1 MLITWSQ
8 AALKLRGLV
17 LTIWI
22 ALASFGIFGASHL
35 DNYLTTSLEVPGSSS
50 ATANS
55 ILNEKFR
62 ENTEGT
68 FTVMYRYKE
77 ASTVEI
83 EGFKTAL
90 RKAAAVIP
98 SSEITQE
105 KAFAGTLY
113 ANIGTP
119 FDLKDA
125 AKYTKSLRSALKS
138 HGLNGSLVS
147 GPPAI
152 ENDVVPI
159 LSSDLHRGQLVAL
172 ILAALLLIA
181 TVGFSWAVFIPLIF
195 GFATI
200 STTLGI
206 IYLLAQKFLM
216 VLYVPNIVELIG
228 LGLAID
234 YSLLM
239 VARYRRE
246 FGTSEDPLTDTMKTA
261 GRTAVISGATVA
273 LGLSTLLLVPVPFV
287 RSLGLACLILPLVS
301 IAAAIT
307 LQPILLSVL
316 GKPKDAKFKGLFNFS
331 FNRLTDVAIKRPK
344 VIFASTLAVLAAL
357 MSALMWIQVTPSSLS
372 AIPSHLESAQA
383 LNTVTSKVGV
393 GVITPSEIVIDLG
406 PTINAQ
412 DLADVRFE
420 FVKRIAANK
429 EVFTVANGEKW
440 PYIDP
445 TGRYLR
451 IYVFGNHDLGSTE
464 TRKLV
469 SELRNTYIP
478 EAGFPSG
485 TKFYLG
491 GAPAQ
496 GIDLLDAISTSLPL
510 IITLIVLITFY
521 VLLRTFRSIILAC
534 KAILLGLISI
544 AATFSILVVVFKFG
558 VGTYRLEQLE
568 AWVLVL
574 LFAVLFGLSMDYEIF
589 IVSRMR
595 EAWDRGASNEESI
608 REGMRTSGAV
618 VTAAALIFI
627 SSLTGLISGHFA
639 GLQELGVG
647 LAAGVLLDATVI
659 RGLIL
664 PSAMVLLGKWNWW
677 MPGER
682 KTPPLDY
689 SKDGA

>member
-1 MLITWSQ
+1 MLIKWSQ
-8 AALKLRGLV
+8 VAVKARFLV
-17 LTIWI
+17 LAIWI
-22 ALASFGIFGASHL
+22 SLTAFGIFGASNL
-35 DNYLTTSLEVPGSSS
+35 DQYLTTSLVVPGSSS
-50 ATANS
+50 AAANE
-55 ILNEKFR
+55 ILNEKFK
-62 ENTEGT
+62 ENTEGS
-68 FTVMYRYKE
+68 FAVMYKYKQ
-77 ASTVEI
+77 ATTAEI
-83 EGFKTAL
+83 EGFKVAL

-98 SSEITQE
+98 GSEITQE

-119 FDLKDA
+119 FDLKGA
-125 AKYTKSLRSALKS
+125 AIYTEVIRSALITE
-138 HGLNGSLVS
+138 GLSGALVS

-152 ENDVVPI
+152 ESDVVPI
-159 LSSDLHRGQLVAL
+159 LSSDLHRGQLIAI
-172 ILAALLLIA
+172 ILAAILLIA
-181 TVGFSWAVFIPLIF
+181 TLGFTWAVLIPLIF
-195 GFATI
+195 GLVTI

-206 IYLLAQKFLM
+206 IYLLAHKYLM

-239 VARYRRE
+239 VSRYRRE
-246 FGTSEDPLTDTMKTA
+246 LGNAIDPLIETMQSA

-287 RSLGLACLILPLVS
+287 KSLGLACLILPLVS
-301 IAAAIT
+301 IAAAVT
-307 LQPILLSVL
+307 LQPILLL
-316 GKPKDAKFKGLFNFS
+316 ALAKPNNSQFKGLLNLS
-331 FNRLTDVAIKRPK
+331 FDRVTNVAINRPR
-344 VIFASTLAVLAAL
+344 AVLASAITVITVL
-357 MSALMWIQVTPSSLS
+357 MSALMWFQVTPSSLS
-372 AIPSHLESAQA
+372 AIPGDLESAQA

-393 GVITPSEIVIDLG
+393 GVITPSEIVVDLG
-406 PTINAQ
+406 PNTTAR

-420 FVKRIAANK
+420 FVKRIAADK

-440 PYIDP
+440 PYVDP

-451 IYVFGNHDLGSTE
+451 IYVFGNHDLGSSE

-469 SELRNTYIP
+469 SDLRNIYIP
-478 EAGFPSG
+478 EAGFPKD

-496 GIDLLDAISTSLPL
+496 GIDLLDAIGSSLPL
-510 IITLIVLITFY
+510 IITLILLITF
-521 VLLRTFRSIILAC
+521 VILLRTFKSVVLALKAIILD
-534 KAILLGLISI
+534 LISI
-544 AATFSILVVVFKFG
+544 ALSFSVLVLVFKFG
-558 VGTYRLEQLE
+558 LGTYQLEQLE

-595 EAWDRGASNEESI
+595 EAWDRGLSNEDSI
-608 REGMRTSGAV
+608 REGMRNSGTV

-627 SSLTGLISGHFA
+627 TALTGLITGHFA

-647 LAAGVLLDATVI
+647 LAAGVLIDATLI
-659 RGLIL
+659 RVLLL

-677 MPGER
+677 LPGQG
-682 KTPPLDY
+682 KTP
-689 SKDGA
+689 SNT